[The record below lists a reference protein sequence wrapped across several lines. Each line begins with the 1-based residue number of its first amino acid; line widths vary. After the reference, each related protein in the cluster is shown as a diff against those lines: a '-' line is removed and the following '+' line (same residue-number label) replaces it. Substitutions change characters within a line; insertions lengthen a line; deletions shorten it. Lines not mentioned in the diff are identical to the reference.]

1 MVSIPYLDKADLGP
15 LADAAACWSALP
27 GKYESLR
34 REFEQRVIDHLK
46 GHWEGDAAEAAFATM
61 ARARQEYEN
70 AATEAGRIGKLL
82 KDAHSEFGASQKQLH
97 ALLEEAR
104 NEKFHVS
111 EDGRVEDADPRWDS
125 PTASA
130 APGFATERKE
140 KLDSI
145 VSRLTRVLEL
155 ATAADQAAS
164 AALERDAN
172 GGSKA
177 FNTSVHTSLDAV
189 EADQAS
195 ALMKKDGRLTDAET
209 KKLALLLSANKNDPE
224 FSRDFAVRTGAE
236 NVLGKYNELV
246 SPPAGTTLSKE
257 ELARLRKL
265 KADLGTTLG
274 TATTSDDH
282 RKGGPDPAITTF
294 QNDLLAAGLR
304 DFNANPTESAY
315 GLSGYQLTSSL
326 MSEGRWDTGFL
337 QDYGGALIT
346 AEKNGTN
353 GGQNP
358 DGYWGGGMTRALGST
373 NIGALDPM
381 TGFMDA
387 LGHNPQASTEF
398 LTSETTVNGEKVDHL
413 DYLLEDRHWPE
424 GGAWTGDAEE
434 PSGYDNLG
442 HALESAV
449 TGHAYDTSPS
459 ADTPAHNEKQAA
471 LMSEIVGKVSKNEE
485 LARDG
490 MHDSLGRM
498 AGEYMPDIHRTLSMD
513 HGDNG
518 SEFYPASGAPADFST
533 VSETGESQDNA
544 EQNISRFLMTVGKDP
559 DGYAAVNLGESAY
572 TSNLI
577 DYHVQNPDA
586 YAGTTDTALREI
598 AKTSGEVQGSI
609 AIGRRES
616 DIGDAVEADKAYN
629 DAMARAGTYASGIVG
644 TGIGVGTSFI
654 ATPAVGAGVG
664 GAATTITGDLINQI
678 VQGAEQDT
686 KGEAVYS
693 SGQDWEHAKY
703 STAAVVQDA
712 YRNAAEAQGL
722 DNTADYDNI
731 LANEVEA
738 GFIAADSNLD
748 GYGQDKRADG

>member
-15 LADAAACWSALP
+15 LAEAAASWSGLTS
-27 GKYESLR
+27 KYEALQS
-34 REFEQRVIDHLK
+34 EFEQRVINHLK
-46 GHWEGDAAEAAFATM
+46 GHWEGDAAEAAFVTM
-61 ARARQEYEN
+61 AKARTEYEN

-82 KDAHSEFGASQKQLH
+82 KDAHTEFGKSQKQLH
-97 ALLEEAR
+97 DLLDEAR
-104 NEKFHVS
+104 KNHFKVS
-111 EDGRVEDADPRWDS
+111 EDGKVEDVDSRWDS

-140 KLDSI
+140 MLDSV

-155 ATAADQAAS
+155 ATAADEAAS

-172 GGSKA
+172 GDSKS
-177 FNTSVHTSLDAV
+177 FNTSVYTSLDAV
-189 EADQAS
+189 EADQAA

-209 KKLALLLSANKNDPE
+209 EKLSLLLSANKNDPE
-224 FSRDFAVRTGAE
+224 FSRAFVTKTGAE
-236 NVLGKYNELV
+236 NMLSKYNELV
-246 SPPAGTTLSKE
+246 SPPAGTQLSKD
-257 ELARLRKL
+257 ELAQLKKL
-265 KADLGTTLG
+265 KRDLGTTMG

-282 RKGGPDPAITTF
+282 RKGGPDPAITKF
-294 QNDLLAAGLR
+294 QNDLLEAGNR
-304 DFNANPTESAY
+304 NFNANPTESAY

-326 MSEGRWDTGFL
+326 MSEGKWDTDFL

-346 AEKNGTN
+346 AEKT

-358 DGYWGGGMTRALGST
+358 DAYWGGGTTRFLGST

-387 LGHNPQASTEF
+387 LGHNPEASTEF
-398 LTSETTVNGEKVDHL
+398 FTSDTTVNGDKVDHL
-413 DYLLEDRHWPE
+413 DYLLEDRHWPD
-424 GGAWTGDAEE
+424 GGAWTGDSKE
-434 PSGYDNLG
+434 PSGYNNLG

-449 TGHAYDTSPS
+449 TGHAYDKSPS

-471 LMSEIVGKVSKNEE
+471 LMSEIVGKVSKDDG
-485 LARDG
+485 LAHDG
-490 MHDSLGRM
+490 MQDSLGRM

-513 HGDNG
+513 QSGNAD
-518 SEFYPASGAPADFST
+518 ELYPVSGAMADFNT
-533 VSETGESQDNA
+533 DDDDDNEDKNNA

-559 DGYAAVNLGESAY
+559 DGYAAINLGESAY

-586 YAGTTDTALREI
+586 FSGSADTALREI
-598 AKTSGEVQGSI
+598 AKSSGEVQGSI

-629 DAMARAGTYASGIVG
+629 DAMGRAGTYASGIVG

-678 VQGAEQDT
+678 VQGAEKDT

-693 SGQDWEHAKY
+693 SGRDWEEAKY
-703 STAAVVQDA
+703 STAAVVRDA

-731 LANEVEA
+731 LANEVET
-738 GFIAADSNLD
+738 GFFAADSNLD
-748 GYGQDKRADG
+748 GYGQDKRAD